1 MRFVI
6 NSSAYEMVQAGFS
19 ITALS
24 DARGD
29 KIALTLA
36 DPDRYV
42 ECLDEG
48 KRAPTADYFKFAR
61 TLGHRTI
68 LLHDNA
74 GYFGSRRM
82 QYGCAQRLIKPSTL
96 KSIIRPMFEHGY
108 FELWTTHTYKG
119 DPEIALF
126 AKGPY
131 IGLADVTDKVHVRI
145 LCVAD
150 RTHGTDIFEPQP
162 TKRRYEDI
170 DDLFAHFDGRPEEQ

>member
-6 NSSAYEMVQAGFS
+6 NSAAYDMVQAGFS
-19 ITALS
+19 ITAIS

-36 DPDRYV
+36 NPDNYLD
-42 ECLDEG
+42 CLDGG
-48 KRAPTADYFKFAR
+48 KRAPKADDLKYAR
-61 TLGHRTI
+61 TLGHRTA
-68 LLHDNA
+68 LWCDNA
-74 GYFGSRRM
+74 GDLSVRRM

-96 KSIIRPMFEHGY
+96 KSIVRPMFEHGY
-108 FELWTTHTYKG
+108 FKLWTSHTYKG

-126 AKGPY
+126 AKGQY

-150 RTHGTDIFEPQP
+150 RTHMDGFDPQP
-162 TKRRYEDI
+162 TKRNYNDV
-170 DDLFAHFDGRPEEQ
+170 DDLFAHFDGRPED

>member
-6 NSSAYEMVQAGFS
+6 NSDAYELVQVGFS
-19 ITALS
+19 ITAIS

-36 DPDRYV
+36 NPDRY
-42 ECLDEG
+42 EACLDGG
-48 KRAPTADYFKFAR
+48 KRAPKADDLKYAR

-74 GYFGSRRM
+74 GYFGCRRM

-96 KSIIRPMFEHGY
+96 KSIVRPMFEAGY

-131 IGLADVTDKVHVRI
+131 IGLADVTDKIHVRI

-150 RTHGTDIFEPQP
+150 RTHMDGFDPQS
-162 TKRRYEDI
+162 TKRHYNDVDDI
-170 DDLFAHFDGRPEEQ
+170 FAHFDGREE